1 MLKNLFFG
9 ISFLLA
15 ATSLKA
21 QVYGT
26 RNGVI
31 HFVSKTPLENI
42 EATNRQVNAVMDFNE
57 KKIAFSLLMKGFLFE
72 RDLQQQHFNE
82 NYAESDKFP
91 KSNFNGSIIGDVDVK
106 KDGTYNVKVK
116 GMLTIHGVSQLIET
130 PATIQVKG
138 NKVIGKC
145 TFNVKPEDYK
155 ISIPSVVRDKI
166 AKEVQIQVQID
177 ANFIK

>member
-1 MLKNLFFG
+1 MLKNIIIGVF
-9 ISFLLA
+9 FLLVA
-15 ATSLKA
+15 NVAKA

-31 HFVSKTPLENI
+31 QFVSKTPLENI
-42 EATNRQVNAVMDFNE
+42 EAVNSQVNSVIDFNE

-91 KSNFNGSIIGDVDVK
+91 KSNFNGSISGDVDLK
-106 KDGTYNVKVK
+106 KDGVYTVKVK
-116 GMLTIHGVSQLIET
+116 GMLTIHGVSQLVEV
-130 PATIQVKG
+130 PATIQVAG

-145 TFNVKPEDYK
+145 TFNIKPEDYK

-166 AKEVQIQVQID
+166 AKEVQIKVQID

>member
-15 ATSLKA
+15 ATSLQA

-42 EATNRQVNAVMDFNE
+42 EATNSQVNAVMDFNE
-57 KKIAFSLLMKGFLFE
+57 KKIAFSLLMKGFLF
-72 RDLQQQHFNE
+72 E